1 MKLWYRGKK
10 VLIKEVLN
18 LTHKEKI
25 KETREVITPIVDTVK
40 LCASKIQLR
49 DQRGSAKIIQK

>member
-10 VLIKEVLN
+10 VLIKKVLN

-49 DQRGSAKIIQK
+49 DWRGSAKIIQK